1 MFRGNRLRLIV
12 LILSFFILSGC
23 SYSPN
28 ITKIKRSDLS
38 TYNPK
43 DFSKPLL
50 VKKGVKID
58 GNMESED
65 DLIIQGIWYEMHGY
79 YKKSHYFYALLYNR
93 TKNVEYLFRELAT
106 ALYGGIV
113 SNNIPELEKLIKKN
127 PSDIQLKRVLISF
140 YINQVDN
147 KKAKGIGEELI
158 RESGEAIDYELD
170 ASPYILSGE
179 YRRAVE
185 LLTVAYNKTYNEDI
199 LLKIVVLLADY
210 LHDVDGAIE
219 RLEEYRKTRKCSEK
233 ICNKLLEIYSKE
245 QKVKPLLDVYFNLY
259 KKTKKEVYAT
269 KLVEG
274 YIYTKKFDKAIF
286 FLQNEYRN
294 DELLYEVF
302 LAKKDYANAFK
313 VSNRLYS
320 IEKSPRWLAE
330 SAMALYEKSSN
341 KDSREMLNQVVNM
354 FEKAIR
360 EGAKD
365 SVYLNY
371 YGYTLID
378 KNIDIEKGV
387 KIVQDALKE
396 QPNNSYYLDSLAWGY
411 YKLHRCKDAYR
422 EMKKVIDI
430 EGLDEEDIAEH
441 WRAIESCNK
450 K

>member
-1 MFRGNRLRLIV
+1 MFRSNRL
-12 LILSFFILSGC
+12 ILLLLFFILNGC

-28 ITKIKRSDLS
+28 ITRIKRSDLPA
-38 TYNPK
+38 YNPK
-43 DFSKPLL
+43 DFSKPIL
-50 VKKGVKID
+50 VKKIVKLD
-58 GNMESED
+58 NSMESED
-65 DLIIQGIWYEMHGY
+65 DLIIQGIWYELHGN
-79 YKKSHYFYALLYNR
+79 YKKSHHFYSILYQR
-93 TKNVEYLFRELAT
+93 TKNLEYLLRELAT

-113 SNNIPELEKLIKKN
+113 SKNIPELEKIVKKN
-127 PSDIQLKRVLISF
+127 PSNIQLKRLLIAF
-140 YINQVDN
+140 YINKMDN
-147 KKAKGIGEELI
+147 KKAKEIGEELI

-185 LLTVAYNKTYNEDI
+185 LLTVAYNKTYNEYI
-199 LLKIVVLLADY
+199 LLKIAILLDDY
-210 LHDVDGAIE
+210 LHDVDGATE
-219 RLEEYRKTRKCSEK
+219 RLEEYRKRHKCSEK

-245 QKVKPLLDVYFNLY
+245 EKVQPLIDIYLNLY
-259 KKTKKEVYAT
+259 RKTKKEIYAT

-274 YIYTKKFDKAIF
+274 YIYTKEFDRAIS

-302 LAKKDYANAFK
+302 LAKKDYANAFR

-341 KDSREMLNQVVNM
+341 KNSKEMLNQVVNR

-360 EGAKD
+360 EGTKD

-371 YGYTLID
+371 YGYILID
-378 KNIDIEKGV
+378 KDIDIQKGI
-387 KIVQDALKE
+387 KIVKDALKE

-450 K
+450 

>member
-1 MFRGNRLRLIV
+1 MFRSNRL
-12 LILSFFILSGC
+12 ILLLLFFILNGC

-28 ITKIKRSDLS
+28 ITRIKRSDLPA
-38 TYNPK
+38 YNPK
-43 DFSKPLL
+43 DFSKPIL
-50 VKKGVKID
+50 VKKIVKLD
-58 GNMESED
+58 NSMESED
-65 DLIIQGIWYEMHGY
+65 DLIIQGIWYELHGN
-79 YKKSHYFYALLYNR
+79 YKKSHHFYSILYQR
-93 TKNVEYLFRELAT
+93 TKNLEYLLRELAT

-113 SNNIPELEKLIKKN
+113 SKNIPELEKIVKKN
-127 PSDIQLKRVLISF
+127 PSNIQLKRLLIAF
-140 YINQVDN
+140 YINKMDN
-147 KKAKGIGEELI
+147 KKAKEIGEELI

-179 YRRAVE
+179 YKRAVE

-199 LLKIVVLLADY
+199 LLKIAILLDDY
-210 LHDVDGAIE
+210 LHDVDGATE
-219 RLEEYRKTRKCSEK
+219 RLEEYRKRHKCSEK

-245 QKVKPLLDVYFNLY
+245 EKVQPLIDIYLNLY
-259 KKTKKEVYAT
+259 RKTKKEIYAT

-274 YIYTKKFDKAIF
+274 YIYTKEFDRAIS

-302 LAKKDYANAFK
+302 LAKKDYANAFR

-341 KDSREMLNQVVNM
+341 KNSKEMLNQVVNR

-360 EGAKD
+360 EGTKD

-371 YGYTLID
+371 YGYILID
-378 KNIDIEKGV
+378 KDIDIQKGI
-387 KIVQDALKE
+387 KIVKDALKE

-450 K
+450 

>member
-1 MFRGNRLRLIV
+1 MFRGNRLSLIV
-12 LILSFFILSGC
+12 LLSFFILNGC

-28 ITKIKRSDLS
+28 VTEIKRSDLPE
-38 TYNPK
+38 YNPK
-43 DFSKPLL
+43 DFSQPIL
-50 VKKGVKID
+50 VKRDNSGI
-58 GNMESED
+58 ESED
-65 DLIIQGIWYEMHGY
+65 DLIIQGIWYELHGN
-79 YKKSHYFYALLYNR
+79 YKKSHHFYSILYQR
-93 TKNVEYLFRELAT
+93 TKNLEYLLRELAT

-113 SNNIPELEKLIKKN
+113 SKNIPELEKIVKKN
-127 PSDIQLKRVLISF
+127 PSNIQLKRVLISF
-140 YINQVDN
+140 YINQIDN
-147 KKAKGIGEELI
+147 RKAKKIGEELI
-158 RESGEAIDYELD
+158 KESGEAIDYELD

-179 YRRAVE
+179 YKRAVE
-185 LLTVAYNKTYNEDI
+185 LLKIAYNKTYNEDI
-199 LLKIVVLLADY
+199 LLKIAILLDDY
-210 LHDVDGAIE
+210 LHDEDSTIE
-219 RLEEYRKTRKCSEK
+219 LLEDYRKNHKCSEK

-245 QKVKPLLDVYFNLY
+245 EIVEPLIDIYLNLY
-259 KKTKKEVYAT
+259 RKTKKEIYAT

-274 YIYTKKFDKAIF
+274 YIYTKEFDKAIQ
-286 FLQNEYRN
+286 FLENDYKN

-313 VSNRLYS
+313 VSNRLYN

-330 SAMALYEKSSN
+330 SAMALYEKSRDKNS
-341 KDSREMLNQVVNM
+341 KKMLNQVVNR

-378 KNIDIEKGV
+378 KDIDIKKGV
-387 KIVQDALKE
+387 KIVKDALKE

-450 K
+450 

>member
-12 LILSFFILSGC
+12 LIFFILNGC

-28 ITKIKRSDLS
+28 VTKIKRGDLP

-43 DFSKPLL
+43 DFSKPIL
-50 VKKGVKID
+50 VKVRNSRNID
-58 GNMESED
+58 NMESED
-65 DLIIQGIWYEMHGY
+65 DLIVQGIWYEMHGY
-79 YKKSHYFYALLYNR
+79 YKKSHHFYALLYQR
-93 TKNVEYLFRELAT
+93 TKKIEYLFRELAT

-113 SNNIPELEKLIKKN
+113 SKNIPELERLVREN
-127 PSDIQLKRVLISF
+127 PSNIQFKRVLISF
-140 YINQVDN
+140 YINQLDTE
-147 KKAKGIGEELI
+147 KAKKIGDELI
-158 RESGEAIDYELD
+158 KESNEAIDYELD

-179 YRRAVE
+179 YKRAVE

-199 LLKIVVLLADY
+199 LLKIAILLDDY
-210 LHDVDGAIE
+210 LHNSDGAIE
-219 RLEEYRKTRKCSEK
+219 RLENYRNHHRCSEK
-233 ICNKLLEIYSKE
+233 VCNKLLEIYSKK
-245 QKVKPLLDVYFNLY
+245 QKIKPLLDVYLDIY
-259 KKTKKEVYAT
+259 RKTKKEIYAT

-274 YIYTKKFDKAIF
+274 YIYTKEFNRAIS
-286 FLQNEYRN
+286 FLQNEYKN

-313 VSNRLYS
+313 VSDRLYRR
-320 IEKSPRWLAE
+320 EKSPRWLAE

-341 KDSREMLNQVVNM
+341 KDSREMLNQVVDR

-378 KNIDIEKGV
+378 KDIDIQKGIEIV
-387 KIVQDALKE
+387 KDALRE

-411 YKLHRCKDAYR
+411 YKLHRCREAYR
-422 EMKKVIDI
+422 EMKKVVDI
-430 EGLDEEDIAEH
+430 EGLDEEEIAEH
-441 WRAIESCNK
+441 WRAIESCNR
-450 K
+450 

>member
-1 MFRGNRLRLIV
+1 MFRGNRLRFIV
-12 LILSFFILSGC
+12 LILSFVILNGC

-28 ITKIKRSDLS
+28 VTKIKRSDLPK
-38 TYNPK
+38 YNPK

-50 VKKGVKID
+50 VKKSEDID
-58 GNMESED
+58 DNMESED
-65 DLIIQGIWYEMHGY
+65 DLIIQGVWYEMHGY
-79 YKKSHYFYALLYNR
+79 YKKSHYFYALLYQR
-93 TKNVEYLFRELAT
+93 TKRIEYLFRELAT

-113 SNNIPELEKLIKKN
+113 SKNIPELKKLIKKN
-127 PSDIQLKRVLISF
+127 PSDIQLKRLLISF
-140 YINQVDN
+140 YINQVNN
-147 KKAKGIGEELI
+147 KKAKEIGEELI

-170 ASPYILSGE
+170 ASPYILSGD
-179 YRRAVE
+179 YKKAVE

-199 LLKIVVLLADY
+199 LLKIAILLDDY
-210 LHDVDGAIE
+210 LHNPDGAIE
-219 RLEEYRKTRKCSEK
+219 RLEEYRKRHKCSEK

-245 QKVKPLLDVYFNLY
+245 QKIEPLLDVYMSLY
-259 KKTKKEVYAT
+259 KKTKKDIYAT

-274 YIYTKKFDKAIF
+274 YIYLKEFDRAIS
-286 FLQNEYRN
+286 FLQHEYKN

-313 VSNRLYS
+313 ISDRLYH

-330 SAMALYEKSSN
+330 SAMALYEKSSDKN
-341 KDSREMLNQVVNM
+341 SKEMLNQVVDR

-378 KNIDIEKGV
+378 KDIDIQKGI
-387 KIVQDALKE
+387 KIVKDALKE

-430 EGLDEEDIAEH
+430 EGLDEEEIAEH
-441 WRAIESCNK
+441 WRAIENCNK
-450 K
+450 

>member
-12 LILSFFILSGC
+12 LILSFVILNGC

-28 ITKIKRSDLS
+28 ITKIKKSDLS
-38 TYNPK
+38 KYNPK
-43 DFSKPLL
+43 DFSKPLS
-50 VKKGVKID
+50 VKKNVKID

-79 YKKSHYFYALLYNR
+79 YKKSHYFYALLYKR
-93 TKNVEYLFRELAT
+93 TKKVEYLFRELAT
-106 ALYGGIV
+106 ALYGGIA
-113 SNNIPELEKLIKKN
+113 SKNIPELEKLVKKN

-140 YINQVDN
+140 YINQMDN
-147 KKAKGIGEELI
+147 RKAKEIGAELI
-158 RESGEAIDYELD
+158 KESGEAIDYELD
-170 ASPYILSGE
+170 ASPYILSGD
-179 YRRAVE
+179 YKRAVE

-199 LLKIVVLLADY
+199 LLKIAILLDDY
-210 LHDVDGAIE
+210 LHDSNGATE
-219 RLEEYRKTRKCSEK
+219 RLEEYRKTHKCSEK

-245 QKVKPLLDVYFNLY
+245 QKVKPLLDVYIDLY

-274 YIYTKKFDKAIF
+274 YIYLKEFNKAIS
-286 FLQNEYRN
+286 FLQNKYRN

-313 VSNRLYS
+313 VSNRLYH

-330 SAMALYEKSSN
+330 SAMALYENSSDKN
-341 KDSREMLNQVVNM
+341 SRVMLNQLINR

-371 YGYTLID
+371 YGYILID
-378 KNIDIEKGV
+378 KDIDIQRGIKLV
-387 KIVQDALKE
+387 KEALKE
-396 QPNNSYYLDSLAWGY
+396 QPNSSYYLDSLAWGY

-430 EGLDEEDIAEH
+430 EGLDEEEIAEH
-441 WRAIESCNK
+441 WRAIDSCNK